1 MRMLESELE
10 RTLTGMKMTPMVES
24 EEYVKMLTVAERLHE
39 LMVTKK
45 SPAVSRETLI
55 TVGANLLGIL
65 MILNHEYA
73 HPVTSKALGFVIRA
87 R

>member
-1 MRMLESELE
+1 MFESELE
-10 RTLTGMKMTPMVES
+10 RTLTGMKMTPLVES

-39 LMVTKK
+39 VVNSKK
-45 SPAVSRETLI
+45 SPSVDREVLL

-65 MILNHEYA
+65 LILNHEYA
-73 HPVTSKALGFVIRA
+73 HPITSKALNFVTRV